1 MTNQTIILE
10 PLVTTQWRW
19 YKMKYNIFISEKR
32 LDIRNNWD
40 DGILISGNHEGT
52 KGFSQVGIRY
62 KGDSFIQLEAPPD
75 KDLKPVSI
83 G

>member
-1 MTNQTIILE
+1 
-10 PLVTTQWRW
+10 
-19 YKMKYNIFISEKR
+19 
-32 LDIRNNWD
+32 
-40 DGILISGNHEGT
+40 LISGNHEGT